1 MDALFTAIW
10 TFIISHWRDL
20 IGALTTT
27 KLGADTIDS
36 VKKLLPARLES
47 KEITQ
52 KYLEKSAD
60 LLNDQSVSVEDK
72 KWELNTRQKL
82 AKSMVQLTAIEAAYH
97 VASAAVIAAFA
108 TASLHF
114 LMRIVTRRREL

>member
-1 MDALFTAIW
+1 MDALLAAIW
-10 TFIISHWRDL
+10 TFIVSHWRDL
-20 IGALTTT
+20 MGAVGVT

-47 KEITQ
+47 KELAQ

-72 KWELNTRQKL
+72 KWELTTRQEL
-82 AKSMVQLTAIEAAYH
+82 AKSMVQITAIDAAYH
-97 VASAAVIAAFA
+97 VASSAVIVGFAAIVFNYA
-108 TASLHF
+108 A
-114 LMRIVTRRREL
+114 RIFTKRKGS